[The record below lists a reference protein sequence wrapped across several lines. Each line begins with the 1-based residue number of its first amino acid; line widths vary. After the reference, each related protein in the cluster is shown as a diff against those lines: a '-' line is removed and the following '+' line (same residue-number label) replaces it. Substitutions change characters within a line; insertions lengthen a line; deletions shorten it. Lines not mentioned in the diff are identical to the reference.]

1 MGSSE
6 VPVVVMNPASNSGR
20 TARLRPVIEQKLVG
34 GRGELVL
41 TERPRHGEEIGR
53 EAAKSGRPV
62 IVVGGDGSLAE
73 VANGMLSVQQ
83 PAAVPL
89 GLVGAGNGNDYAW
102 QTLKLPRDP
111 AAALEVALSGEVVTM
126 DAGQVNGRFFIN
138 SLSIGLDANIAAAAE
153 SLKRYPFLKGQMLYQ
168 TASIREILF
177 HYDQCPWLRA
187 FSDDEQVDGRLF
199 ALSAVSVGPT
209 YGGGFRINPLAD
221 PRDGFFDLCMIA
233 KPSKLRA
240 LQLVGIIKKGQHV
253 GLPEV
258 SMRRVRAVVLES
270 REPAYAQL
278 DGEVI
283 QATRFEVNM
292 LPGAL
297 RVRVPRMPG
306 E

>member
-1 MGSSE
+1 MGSSAM
-6 VPVVVMNPASNSGR
+6 PVVIMNPASNSGR

-53 EAAKSGRPV
+53 EAAKGGRPV

-73 VANGMLSVQQ
+73 VANGLLSVQQ
-83 PAAVPL
+83 PAPVPL

-111 AAALEVALSGEVVTM
+111 AAALEVALEGEVVAM

-168 TASIREILF
+168 TASLREILF
-177 HYDQCPWLRA
+177 HYDKCPWLTA
-187 FSDDEQVDGRLF
+187 YADEDKVEGRLF

-221 PRDGFFDLCMIA
+221 PRDGLFDLCMIV

-240 LQLVGIIKKGQHV
+240 IQLVGIIKRGEHV

-258 SMRRVRAVVLES
+258 SIRRVKSVVLES

-278 DGEVI
+278 DGEVL
-283 QATRFEVNM
+283 QDTRFEVKA
-292 LPGAL
+292 LSGAL
-297 RVRVPRMPG
+297 RVRVPKG
-306 E
+306 

>member
-1 MGSSE
+1 
-6 VPVVVMNPASNSGR
+6 MNPASNSGR

-73 VANGMLSVQQ
+73 VANGLLAVQQ
-83 PAAVPL
+83 PATVPL

-111 AAALEVALSGEVVTM
+111 AAALEVALEGEIVAM

-168 TASIREILF
+168 TASLREILL
-177 HYDQCPWLRA
+177 HYDKCPWLTA
-187 FSDDEQVDGRLF
+187 YPDDEKVEGRLF

-221 PRDGFFDLCMIA
+221 PRDGLFDLCMIV

-240 LQLVGIIKKGQHV
+240 IQLVGIIKKGEHV

-258 SMRRVRAVVLES
+258 SIRRVKSVVLES

-278 DGEVI
+278 DGEVL
-283 QATRFEVNM
+283 QNTRFEVKS

-297 RVRVPRMPG
+297 RVRVPKG
-306 E
+306 

>member
-1 MGSSE
+1 MGSSAT
-6 VPVVVMNPASNSGR
+6 PVVIMNPASNSGR
-20 TARLRPVIEQKLVG
+20 TARLRPIIEQKLVG

-73 VANGMLSVQQ
+73 VANGILSVQQ
-83 PAAVPL
+83 PATVPL

-111 AAALEVALSGEVVTM
+111 AAALEVALEGEVVAL

-168 TASIREILF
+168 TASMREILF
-177 HYDQCPWLRA
+177 HYDRCPWLAA
-187 FSDDEQVDGRLF
+187 FPDDEQVEGKLF

-209 YGGGFRINPLAD
+209 YGGGFRINPMAD
-221 PRDGFFDLCMIA
+221 PRDGLFDLCMIV

-240 LQLVGIIKKGQHV
+240 VQLVGIIKKGEHV
-253 GLPEV
+253 DLPEV
-258 SMRRVRAVVLES
+258 SIRRVKSVVLES

-283 QATRFEVNM
+283 KGTRFEVKS
-292 LPGAL
+292 LPGVL
-297 RVRVPRMPG
+297 RVRVPKER
-306 E
+306 